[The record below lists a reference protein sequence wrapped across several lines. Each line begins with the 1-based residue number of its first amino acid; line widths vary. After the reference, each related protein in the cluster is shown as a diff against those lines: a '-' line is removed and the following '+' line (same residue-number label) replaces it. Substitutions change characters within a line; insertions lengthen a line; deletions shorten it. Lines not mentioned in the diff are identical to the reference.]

1 MQHQRVGLCVFQQ
14 TAGELEAH
22 KIPQTL
28 LALGSAGGGGVPRGG
43 GHDIRIPQA
52 LGGVGGQVEG
62 IAVLVGKHQHIRC
75 RAVARG
81 TDAGY
86 LHPRQKAAH
95 DQAVGHVAAVAH
107 KAELQPCQRAPA
119 LPNGHQVSQ
128 HLTGVCVVGKAVDHR
143 NAGKLG
149 QFLQVPLAVGAPD
162 GAVVVAPQHPGG
174 VPQRLAPPGL

>member
-28 LALGSAGGGGVPRGG
+28 LALGGAGGGGVPRGG
-43 GHDIRIPQA
+43 SYDVRVPQA

-62 IAVLVGKHQHIRC
+62 IAVFAGKHQHIRC
-75 RAVARG
+75 RAVARR

-95 DQAVGHVAAVAH
+95 DQAVCHVAAVAH

-119 LPNGHQVSQ
+119 LPNGHQVCQ
-128 HLTGVCVVGKAVDHR
+128 HLTGVGVVGQAIDHR
-143 NAGKLG
+143 NAGKLC
-149 QFLQVPLAVGAPD
+149 QLLQVPLAVGAPD